1 MRIGRD
7 VTSIV
12 AALHASW
19 RSARGMCSMN
29 TSSLSCVYIAVV
41 HVHALMHSHNH
52 RHFLVPRGPSRT
64 FWEPLILYTS
74 SFARFARSATSP
86 LFAYMTIPAPNSS
99 LCRAADPA
107 IVSAS
112 ATASWLLLLA
122 ACVRSYATAA
132 LSHRFQ
138 QLPNCVHFG
147 CSSPI
152 ASDSTAAPRLRP
164 LQLQLPDCVHFD
176 CYTPIASACSLTCSG
191 RFQPMPN
198 VLELSS

>member
-1 MRIGRD
+1 MDLLEHSWNHWFYIQ
-7 VTSIV
+7 V
-12 AALHASW
+12 ASLASLASLAQLLPPCSPTWLFRHRTALCAELLPP
-19 RSARGMCSMN
+19 
-29 TSSLSCVYIAVV
+29 T
-41 HVHALMHSHNH
+41 
-52 RHFLVPRGPSRT
+52 
-64 FWEPLILYTS
+64 
-74 SFARFARSATSP
+74 
-86 LFAYMTIPAPNSS
+86 
-99 LCRAADPA
+99 

-112 ATASWLLLLA
+112 ATASRLLLLA

-132 LSHRFQ
+132 LSPRFQ
-138 QLPNCVHFG
+138 QLPDCVHFG

-152 ASDSTAAPRLRP
+152 ASDSTAAPRLCL